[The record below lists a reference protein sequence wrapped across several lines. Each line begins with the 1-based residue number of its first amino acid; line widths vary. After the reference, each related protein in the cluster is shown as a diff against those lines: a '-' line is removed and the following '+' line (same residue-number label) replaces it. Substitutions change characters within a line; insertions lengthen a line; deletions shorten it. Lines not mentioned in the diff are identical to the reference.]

1 MNNICTTTDKE
12 QRQQV
17 RAIIVDIVR
26 KMLNRQ
32 LNIKWTGNKVDL
44 FEMVHIAYLSMEI
57 RRSDGTLMF
66 QSEMLRNLFEWQG
79 FTLPSNERI
88 YGNRINA
95 RRGVLVKS
103 IVERLQYLLFVSGV
117 KDDPIT
123 LLRELGLVE
132 VKKD

>member
-12 QRQQV
+12 QRQHV

-132 VKKD
+132 VKKN

>member
-12 QRQQV
+12 QRQHV

-117 KDDPIT
+117 NDDPIT

-132 VKKD
+132 VKKN